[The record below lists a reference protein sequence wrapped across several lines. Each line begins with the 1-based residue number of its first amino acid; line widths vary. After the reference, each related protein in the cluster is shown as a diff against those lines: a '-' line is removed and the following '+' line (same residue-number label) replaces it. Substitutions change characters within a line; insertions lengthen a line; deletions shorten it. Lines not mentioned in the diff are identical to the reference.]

1 MGTLP
6 PQICLSGYY
15 KGTMPRKTRRPPEF
29 RVPTGIGRPVLWPRY
44 VATAVV
50 FALLGAGAMY
60 AVLRPALHRATLNS
74 AQHPA
79 LAPPMSV
86 PTATTPPA
94 ELTTGLA
101 PDKAAVAL
109 GNWYEDHKQWAQA
122 VASYTQAI
130 NSAQDNPDVRT
141 DLGVAYYEAGQPQ
154 NALAQ
159 YQAAQQQDPA
169 HENSLFNQGSVYA
182 VTGNVPK
189 AIDIWRT
196 YLKRFP
202 QGQHVADARQLIT
215 QMHLHGGHLPLTPGA
230 GANTPT
236 AP

>member
-1 MGTLP
+1 
-6 PQICLSGYY
+6 
-15 KGTMPRKTRRPPEF
+15 MPRKTRRPPEV
-29 RVPTGIGRPVLWPRY
+29 RVPTGIMRPVLWPRY
-44 VATAVV
+44 AAIALV
-50 FALLGAGAMY
+50 FAGLGAGAMY
-60 AVLRPALHRATLNS
+60 AALRPALHRA
-74 AQHPA
+74 A
-79 LAPPMSV
+79 LRGNRPVVINPPLAS
-86 PTATTPPA
+86 PTATAPPA
-94 ELTTGLA
+94 DLTAGLA

-182 VTGNVPK
+182 ITGDVPK

-196 YLKRFP
+196 YIQRFP
-202 QGQHVADARQLIT
+202 QGQHVADARQLIA
-215 QMHLHGGHLPLTPGA
+215 QMQRHGGQLPLTPGT
-230 GANTPT
+230 GANAPT
-236 AP
+236 APSAAPAP